1 MKAVIPA
8 AGMGTRFLPAT
19 KDSPKEMLPVLD
31 KPAIQYVVEE
41 CVASGIDEILII
53 TGRGKRALEDHFDR
67 SAELERILEA
77 KGDTARLEMIRNIS
91 DMAEIHFVRQ
101 KEPRGLGH
109 AVLCAKSYIRDEPFA
124 VLLGDDLVVSKVPCT
139 KQLME
144 RHALVGSSVIAV
156 EPVPP
161 ERIESYGVIAPG
173 REVEPGLF
181 QVNDLVE
188 KPRRS
193 EAPSD
198 LGILGRY
205 VLDSAVFKI
214 LEKTPPGKNGEI
226 QLTDALRT
234 LNRQDPLYALRFE
247 GKRHDL
253 GDKVGWLKAN
263 VELGLQDPVTAGPLR
278 AYLDSLPKG
287 GKA

>member
-77 KGDTARLEMIRNIS
+77 KGDKARLEMIRAIS

-124 VLLGDDLVVSKVPCT
+124 VLLGDDLVVSKTPCT

-173 REVEPGLF
+173 KEVEPGLF
-181 QVNDLVE
+181 QVKDLVE
-188 KPRRS
+188 KPKRT
-193 EAPSD
+193 EAPSN

-205 VLDSAVFKI
+205 VLDSAVFAI

-234 LNRQDPLYALRFE
+234 LNRQDPIFALRFE

-278 AYLDSLPKG
+278 AYLDSLAKG
-287 GKA
+287 GVA